1 MGLFVN
7 STVLFLIANRQ
18 KVLSLVIHLLVI
30 LTVAHLYMINVWNG
44 ILSTVVFF
52 EGFLGTTLV
61 AVILAISRP
70 RVGEYSSLYARL
82 LWGLAISH
90 LFVALICIGAVM
102 LTGDPSLIGPIIAYG
117 VCGYVFS
124 LIIWIMAFNGEAVTS
139 VENRVIQSTSTN
151 ALLASFGPLLHYP
164 IYFLAITAVFSDSL
178 DSWVDSLKNYEI
190 SFQVFTENIVY
201 SAGMLLIF
209 LGISFVFSP
218 QKKLRIHKDQLLLN
232 FLLMYSLFTML
243 SFIGLLSAEAD
254 TQSLPQTTASILFPF
269 GLVYLFTLGFSALKN
284 FKIEWRRN
292 GIRDVALVA
301 VCVVIIYFSFFSLA
315 PAGALVFAG
324 IAGAILG
331 GLLAYL
337 SNLEA
342 KINERTA
349 ELALEKRKSDALLE
363 NILPAYVIN
372 DLKERG
378 ASEPRY
384 FEDLSIMFTDFVGFT
399 QMSERLSA
407 PELIS
412 QLNVIFTRFDAIV
425 DKHSSERIKT
435 IGDAYMCVSGL
446 THSETNSANKLVDI
460 AFEMLDYLAE
470 HNEKFSTAWEMR
482 IGIATG
488 DCVGGVV
495 GEKKYLFDLFGD
507 TVNMASRMESHSEP
521 GRINV
526 DQATCVALEVIDSV
540 VFEKRPPT
548 HVKGKGEVTMSFVR
562 RS

>member
-1 MGLFVN
+1 VN
-7 STVLFLIANRQ
+7 STVLSLTANRQ
-18 KVLSLVIHLLVI
+18 RALSLAIHLLVI
-30 LTVAHLYMINVWNG
+30 LSVAHLYMINVWDDV
-44 ILSTVVFF
+44 LSTVVVFQ
-52 EGFLGTTLV
+52 GFLGTTMV

-82 LWGLAISH
+82 LWGLAIAH
-90 LFVALICIGAVM
+90 LFVALICIGAVV

-117 VCGYVFS
+117 VCGYVFA

-139 VENRVIQSTSTN
+139 VENRVAQSTSAN

-164 IYFLAITAVFSDSL
+164 IYFLTITAVFSQSL
-178 DSWVDSLKNYEI
+178 DSWADSLKNYEI
-190 SFQVFTENIVY
+190 SFEVFTENIVY
-201 SAGMLLIF
+201 SAGMLLII
-209 LGISFVFSP
+209 LVTSFVLSP
-218 QKKLRIHKDQLLLN
+218 HKKLRIHKDQLLLN
-232 FLLMYSLFTML
+232 FLLMYCLFTML
-243 SFIGLLSAEAD
+243 SFIGMLSADAD
-254 TQSLPQTTASILFPF
+254 AQNLPQTTASILFPF
-269 GLVYLFTLGFSALKN
+269 GVVYLFTLGFSAFKN
-284 FKIEWRRN
+284 FKIEWKQN
-292 GIRDVALVA
+292 VIRDVALVA
-301 VCVVIIYFSFFSLA
+301 VCVVVTYFSFFPLA
-315 PAGALVFAG
+315 PTGALVFAG
-324 IAGAILG
+324 IAGVILG

-446 THSETNSANKLVDI
+446 THSETNSANNLVDI

-521 GRINV
+521 GCINV
-526 DQATCVALEVIDSV
+526 DQATSVALEAIDSI
-540 VFEKRPPT
+540 VFEKRPRT
-548 HVKGKGEVTMSFVR
+548 QVKGKGEVTMSFVG

>member
-1 MGLFVN
+1 MKATALFF
-7 STVLFLIANRQ
+7 TANRHRA
-18 KVLSLVIHLLVI
+18 LSLLAHLLVI
-30 LTVAHLYMINVWNG
+30 LSVAHLYMINIWDVG
-44 ILSTVVFF
+44 LSIVVFF
-52 EGFLGTTLV
+52 EGFLGTTMV
-61 AVILAISRP
+61 AVILALSRP
-70 RVGEYSSLYARL
+70 RVGEYSSLYNRL
-82 LWGLAISH
+82 LWGLALAH
-90 LFVALICIGAVM
+90 LFVALICIGAVT

-124 LIIWIMAFNGEAVTS
+124 LIIWIIAFNGEAVTS
-139 VENRVIQSTSTN
+139 LESRVTESTSAN

-164 IYFLAITAVFSDSL
+164 IYFLTITAVFSESL
-178 DSWVDSLKNYEI
+178 DAWADSLKNDEI

-201 SAGMLLIF
+201 SSGMLIVI
-209 LGISFVFSP
+209 LGIGFVLSP
-218 QKKLRIHKDQLLLN
+218 HKKLLIHKDQLLLN
-232 FLLMYSLFTML
+232 FLLIYSLFTML
-243 SFIGLLSAEAD
+243 SFIGTLTTKDGSQD
-254 TQSLPQTTASILFPF
+254 LPQMTASILFPF
-269 GLVYLFTLGFSALKN
+269 GVVYLFTLGFSALKGL
-284 FKIEWRRN
+284 KVEWKQT
-292 GIRDVALVA
+292 GIRDFALVA
-301 VCVVIIYFSFFSLA
+301 ECVAVTYLSFFSLA
-315 PAGALVFAG
+315 PTGALVFAG
-324 IAGAILG
+324 IAGAVLG

-349 ELALEKRKSDALLE
+349 ELASEKTKSDALLE
-363 NILPAYVIN
+363 NILPAYVIS

-378 ASEPRY
+378 TSEPRY
-384 FEDLSIMFTDFVGFT
+384 FENLSIMFTDFVGFT

-407 PELIS
+407 SELIS
-412 QLNVIFTRFDAIV
+412 QLNLIFTGFDAIV

-446 THSETNSANKLVDI
+446 TQSETNSANNLVDI
-460 AFEMLDYLAE
+460 GFEMLDYLEE

-507 TVNMASRMESHSEP
+507 TVNMASRMETHSEP
-521 GRINV
+521 GCINV
-526 DQATCVALEVIDSV
+526 DQATCVALEAIDSV

-562 RS
+562 HS

>member
-1 MGLFVN
+1 MN
-7 STVLFLIANRQ
+7 STVLSLTANRQ
-18 KVLSLVIHLLVI
+18 RALSLAIHLLVI
-30 LTVAHLYMINVWNG
+30 LSVAHLYMINVWDDV
-44 ILSTVVFF
+44 LSTVVVFQ
-52 EGFLGTTLV
+52 GFLGTTMV

-82 LWGLAISH
+82 LWGLAIAH
-90 LFVALICIGAVM
+90 LFVALICIGAVV

-117 VCGYVFS
+117 VCGYVFA

-139 VENRVIQSTSTN
+139 VENRVAQSTSAN

-164 IYFLAITAVFSDSL
+164 IYYLTITAVFSQSL
-178 DSWVDSLKNYEI
+178 DSWADSLKNYEI
-190 SFQVFTENIVY
+190 SFEVFTENIVY
-201 SAGMLLIF
+201 SAGMLLII
-209 LGISFVFSP
+209 LVTSFVLSP
-218 QKKLRIHKDQLLLN
+218 HKKLRIHKDQLLLN
-232 FLLMYSLFTML
+232 FLLMYCLFTML
-243 SFIGLLSAEAD
+243 SFIGMLSADAD
-254 TQSLPQTTASILFPF
+254 AQNLPQTTASILFPF
-269 GLVYLFTLGFSALKN
+269 GVVYLFTLGFSAFKN
-284 FKIEWRRN
+284 FKIEWKQN
-292 GIRDVALVA
+292 VIRDVALVA
-301 VCVVIIYFSFFSLA
+301 VCVVVTYFSFFPLA
-315 PAGALVFAG
+315 PTGALVFAG
-324 IAGAILG
+324 IAGVILG

-363 NILPAYVIN
+363 NILPAYVIS
-372 DLKERG
+372 DLKEKG
-378 ASEPRY
+378 TSEPRY
-384 FEDLSIMFTDFVGFT
+384 FENLSIMFTDFVGFT

-407 PELIS
+407 SELIS
-412 QLNVIFTRFDAIV
+412 QLNLIFTGFDAIV

-446 THSETNSANKLVDI
+446 TQSETNSANNLVDI
-460 AFEMLDYLAE
+460 GFEMLDYLEE

-507 TVNMASRMESHSEP
+507 TVNMASRMETHSEP
-521 GRINV
+521 GCINV
-526 DQATCVALEVIDSV
+526 DQATCVALEAIDSV

-562 RS
+562 HS

>member
-1 MGLFVN
+1 VN
-7 STVLFLIANRQ
+7 STVLFLTANRQ
-18 KVLSLVIHLLVI
+18 RALSLAIHLLVI
-30 LTVAHLYMINVWNG
+30 LSVAHLYMINVWDDV
-44 ILSTVVFF
+44 LSTVVVFQ
-52 EGFLGTTLV
+52 GFLGTTMV

-82 LWGLAISH
+82 LWGLAIAH
-90 LFVALICIGAVM
+90 LFVALICIGAVV

-117 VCGYVFS
+117 VCGYVFA

-139 VENRVIQSTSTN
+139 VENRVAQSTSAN

-164 IYFLAITAVFSDSL
+164 IYYLTITAVFSQSL
-178 DSWVDSLKNYEI
+178 DSWADSLKNYEI
-190 SFQVFTENIVY
+190 SFEVFTENIVY
-201 SAGMLLIF
+201 SAGMLLII
-209 LGISFVFSP
+209 LVTSFVLSP
-218 QKKLRIHKDQLLLN
+218 HKKLRIHKDQLLLN
-232 FLLMYSLFTML
+232 FLLMYCLFTML
-243 SFIGLLSAEAD
+243 SFIGMLSADAD
-254 TQSLPQTTASILFPF
+254 AQNLPQTTASILFPF
-269 GLVYLFTLGFSALKN
+269 GVVYLFTLGFSAFKN
-284 FKIEWRRN
+284 FKIEWKQN
-292 GIRDVALVA
+292 VIRDVALVA
-301 VCVVIIYFSFFSLA
+301 VCVVVTYFSFFPLA
-315 PAGALVFAG
+315 PTGALVFAG
-324 IAGAILG
+324 IAGVILG

-446 THSETNSANKLVDI
+446 THSETNSANNLVDI

-521 GRINV
+521 GCINV
-526 DQATCVALEVIDSV
+526 DQATSVALEAIDSI
-540 VFEKRPPT
+540 VFEKRPRT
-548 HVKGKGEVTMSFVR
+548 QVKGKGEVTMSFVG

>member
-1 MGLFVN
+1 
-7 STVLFLIANRQ
+7 
-18 KVLSLVIHLLVI
+18 
-30 LTVAHLYMINVWNG
+30 MINAWENA
-44 ILSTVVFF
+44 LSTAVFF
-52 EGFLGTTLV
+52 EGFLGTTMV

-70 RVGEYSSLYARL
+70 RVGEYSSFYARL
-82 LWGLAISH
+82 LWGLAIAH
-90 LFVALICIGAVM
+90 LFVALICIGAVV

-117 VCGYVFS
+117 VCGYVFA
-124 LIIWIMAFNGEAVTS
+124 LIIWIIAFNGEAVTS
-139 VENRVIQSTSTN
+139 VENRVTQSTSAN

-164 IYFLAITAVFSDSL
+164 IYFLTITAVFSQSL
-178 DSWVDSLKNYEI
+178 DSWADSLKNYEI

-201 SAGMLLIF
+201 AAGMLLII
-209 LGISFVFSP
+209 LGINFVLSP
-218 QKKLRIHKDQLLLN
+218 HKKLPFHRDQLLIN

-243 SFIGLLSAEAD
+243 SFIGMLSAEAD
-254 TQSLPQTTASILFPF
+254 AQGLPQTTASILFPF
-269 GLVYLFTLGFSALKN
+269 GFVYLVTLGFSALKN
-284 FKIEWRRN
+284 FKIDWKQN
-292 GIRDVALVA
+292 GIIDVGLVA
-301 VCVVIIYFSFFSLA
+301 VCVVVTYFSFFSLA
-315 PAGALVFAG
+315 PTGTLVFAVV
-324 IAGAILG
+324 AGAILG
-331 GLLAYL
+331 ALLAYL

-349 ELALEKRKSDALLE
+349 ELASEKRKSDALLE
-363 NILPAYVIN
+363 NILPAYVID

-446 THSETNSANKLVDI
+446 THSETNSANNLVDI
-460 AFEMLDYLAE
+460 AFEMLDYLVE

-521 GRINV
+521 GCINV
-526 DQATCVALEVIDSV
+526 DQATCVALEAIDSV

>member
-1 MGLFVN
+1 MKPTALLF
-7 STVLFLIANRQ
+7 SANRQ
-18 KVLSLVIHLLVI
+18 RALSSVAHLLVI
-30 LTVAHLYMINVWNG
+30 LSTAHLYMINVWDASL
-44 ILSTVVFF
+44 ITAVFF
-52 EGFLGTTLV
+52 EGFLGTTMI

-70 RVGEYSSLYARL
+70 RIGEYSNLYPRL
-82 LWGLAISH
+82 LWGLALAH
-90 LFVALICIGAVM
+90 LFVALICIGAVT

-117 VCGYVFS
+117 VCGYAFS
-124 LIIWIMAFNGEAVTS
+124 LIIWIIAFNGEAVTS
-139 VENRVIQSTSTN
+139 LGNRATKSTSAN
-151 ALLASFGPLLHYP
+151 ALLVSFGPLLHYP
-164 IYFLAITAVFSDSL
+164 IYFLTITAVFSESL
-178 DSWVDSLKNYEI
+178 DSWAESLKNYEI

-201 SAGMLLIF
+201 SAGMLLVI
-209 LGISFVFSP
+209 LGISFVLSP
-218 QKKLRIHKDQLLLN
+218 RKNSLIHNDQLLLN

-243 SFIGLLSAEAD
+243 SFIGMLTTEDDS
-254 TQSLPQTTASILFPF
+254 QGLPQMMASILFPF
-269 GLVYLFTLGFSALKN
+269 GAVYLFTVGYSAFAN
-284 FKIEWRRN
+284 SKIEWKQN
-292 GIRDVALVA
+292 GIKDFALVA
-301 VCVVIIYFSFFSLA
+301 VCVVVTYFSFFSLA
-315 PAGALVFAG
+315 PTGALVFAG

-349 ELALEKRKSDALLE
+349 ELASEKRKSDALLE

-378 ASEPRY
+378 TSEPRH
-384 FEDLSIMFTDFVGFT
+384 FENLSIMFTDFVGFT

-407 PELIS
+407 SELIS
-412 QLNVIFTRFDAIV
+412 QLNLIFTRFDAIV

-446 THSETNSANKLVDI
+446 THSETNSASNLVDI
-460 AFEMLDYLAE
+460 GFEMLDYLAE

-488 DCVGGVV
+488 DCIGGVV

-507 TVNMASRMESHSEP
+507 TVNMASRMESHSES

-526 DQATCVALEVIDSV
+526 DQATCAALEAIDSTA
-540 VFEKRPPT
+540 FEERSPT
-548 HVKGKGEVTMSFVR
+548 HVKGKGEMTMSFVT

>member
-1 MGLFVN
+1 MLVN
-7 STVLFLIANRQ
+7 STVLFLTANRQ
-18 KVLSLVIHLLVI
+18 RVLSLAIHLLVI
-30 LTVAHLYMINVWNG
+30 LSVAHLYMINVWDDV
-44 ILSTVVFF
+44 LSTAIFF
-52 EGFLGTTLV
+52 QGFLGTTMV

-70 RVGEYSSLYARL
+70 QVGEYSSLYARL
-82 LWGLAISH
+82 LWGLAIAH

-117 VCGYVFS
+117 VCGYVFA
-124 LIIWIMAFNGEAVTS
+124 LIIWITAFNGEAVTS
-139 VENRVIQSTSTN
+139 LENRVTQSTSAN

-164 IYFLAITAVFSDSL
+164 IYFLIITAVFSQSL
-178 DSWVDSLKNYEI
+178 DSWADSLKNYEI

-201 SAGMLLIF
+201 SAGMLLII
-209 LGISFVFSP
+209 LVTTFVLSP
-218 QKKLRIHKDQLLLN
+218 NKKLRIHKDQLLLN

-243 SFIGLLSAEAD
+243 SFIGMLSAEAD
-254 TQSLPQTTASILFPF
+254 TQGLPQTTASILFPF
-269 GLVYLFTLGFSALKN
+269 GVVYLFTLGFSALKN
-284 FKIEWRRN
+284 FKIEWKQN
-292 GIRDVALVA
+292 VIRDAALVA
-301 VCVVIIYFSFFSLA
+301 VCVVVTYFSFFSLA
-315 PAGALVFAG
+315 PTGALVFAG
-324 IAGAILG
+324 IAGVILG

-349 ELALEKRKSDALLE
+349 ELASEKRKSDALLE

-446 THSETNSANKLVDI
+446 THSETNSANNLVDI
-460 AFEMLDYLAE
+460 AFEMLDYLVE

-521 GRINV
+521 GCINV
-526 DQATCVALEVIDSV
+526 DQATYVALEAIDSV
-540 VFEKRPPT
+540 VFEKRPPA

>member
-1 MGLFVN
+1 MN
-7 STVLFLIANRQ
+7 STVLLLTANRQ
-18 KVLSLVIHLLVI
+18 RALSLAIHLLAI
-30 LTVAHLYMINVWNG
+30 LSVAHLYMINVWDDV
-44 ILSTVVFF
+44 LSTAVFF
-52 EGFLGTTLV
+52 QGFLGTSMV
-61 AVILAISRP
+61 AIILAISRP

-82 LWGLAISH
+82 LWGLAIAH

-117 VCGYVFS
+117 VCGYVFA

-139 VENRVIQSTSTN
+139 VENRVTQSTSAN
-151 ALLASFGPLLHYP
+151 ALLASFGPLLHHP
-164 IYFLAITAVFSDSL
+164 IYFLTITAVFSQSL
-178 DSWVDSLKNYEI
+178 DSWADSLKNYEI
-190 SFQVFTENIVY
+190 TFQVFTENIVY
-201 SAGMLLIF
+201 AAGMLLII
-209 LGISFVFSP
+209 LVTSFALSP
-218 QKKLRIHKDQLLLN
+218 HKKLRVHKDQLLLN

-243 SFIGLLSAEAD
+243 SFIGMLSAEAD
-254 TQSLPQTTASILFPF
+254 AQDLPQTTASILFPY
-269 GLVYLFTLGFSALKN
+269 GAVYLSTLGLSALKN
-284 FKIEWRRN
+284 FKIDWKQN
-292 GIRDVALVA
+292 GIRDAALIA
-301 VCVVIIYFSFFSLA
+301 VCVVVTYFSFFSLA
-315 PAGALVFAG
+315 PTGALVFAG
-324 IAGAILG
+324 IAGVILG

-349 ELALEKRKSDALLE
+349 ELASEKRKSDALLE

-446 THSETNSANKLVDI
+446 THSETNSANNLVDI

-521 GRINV
+521 GCINV
-526 DQATCVALEVIDSV
+526 DQATCVALEAIGSV

>member
-1 MGLFVN
+1 MN
-7 STVLFLIANRQ
+7 STVLFLIAHRQ
-18 KVLSLVIHLLVI
+18 RALSSVVHLLVI
-30 LTVAHLYMINVWNG
+30 LSVAHLYMINVWDDA
-44 ILSTVVFF
+44 LSAVVFF
-52 EGFLGTTLV
+52 EGFLGTMMVGL
-61 AVILAISRP
+61 ILAISRP

-82 LWGLAISH
+82 LWGLALAH

-117 VCGYVFS
+117 VCGYVFA
-124 LIIWIMAFNGEAVTS
+124 LITWITAFNGEAFTS
-139 VENRVIQSTSTN
+139 LENRVTPSTSAN
-151 ALLASFGPLLHYP
+151 ALLVSFGPLVHYP
-164 IYFLAITAVFSDSL
+164 IYFLTITAVFSESL
-178 DSWVDSLKNYEI
+178 DSWADSLKNYEI

-201 SAGMLLIF
+201 SAGMLLII
-209 LGISFVFSP
+209 LGMSFVLSP
-218 QKKLRIHKDQLLLN
+218 RKKLRIHKDQLLLN
-232 FLLMYSLFTML
+232 FLLIYSLFTML
-243 SFIGLLSAEAD
+243 AFIGQLSAEAN
-254 TQSLPQTTASILFPF
+254 TQGLPQSTASVLFPF
-269 GLVYLFTLGFSALKN
+269 GLVYLFTLGFGALKN
-284 FKIEWRRN
+284 FKIEWKQN
-292 GIRDVALVA
+292 GIRDAVLVVA
-301 VCVVIIYFSFFSLA
+301 CIVVTYFSFFSLA
-315 PAGALVFAG
+315 PTGALVFAG

-337 SNLEA
+337 SNLEEQ
-342 KINERTA
+342 INERTA
-349 ELALEKRKSDALLE
+349 ELALEKRKSDTLLE

-378 ASEPRY
+378 ESEPRY

-399 QMSERLSA
+399 KMSERLSA

-412 QLNVIFTRFDAIV
+412 QLNLIFTGFDAIV

-446 THSETNSANKLVDI
+446 THSVSNSASNLVDI

-470 HNEKFSTAWEMR
+470 HNEKFSTGWEMR

-521 GRINV
+521 GCINV
-526 DQATCVALEVIDSV
+526 DQATCVALEAIDSI
-540 VFEKRPPT
+540 VFEKRPLT

-562 RS
+562 RC

>member
-1 MGLFVN
+1 VN
-7 STVLFLIANRQ
+7 STVLSLTANRQ
-18 KVLSLVIHLLVI
+18 RALSLAIHLLVI
-30 LTVAHLYMINVWNG
+30 LSVAHLYMINVWDDV
-44 ILSTVVFF
+44 LSTVVVFQ
-52 EGFLGTTLV
+52 GFLGTTMV

-82 LWGLAISH
+82 LWGLAIAH
-90 LFVALICIGAVM
+90 LFVALICIGAVV

-117 VCGYVFS
+117 VCGYVFA

-139 VENRVIQSTSTN
+139 VENRVAQSTSAN

-164 IYFLAITAVFSDSL
+164 IYFLTITAVFSQSL
-178 DSWVDSLKNYEI
+178 DSWADSLKNYEI
-190 SFQVFTENIVY
+190 SFEVFTENIVY
-201 SAGMLLIF
+201 SAGMLLII
-209 LGISFVFSP
+209 LVTSFVLSP
-218 QKKLRIHKDQLLLN
+218 HKKLRIHKDQLLLN
-232 FLLMYSLFTML
+232 FLLMYCLFTML
-243 SFIGLLSAEAD
+243 SFIGMLSADAD
-254 TQSLPQTTASILFPF
+254 AQNLPQTTASILFPF
-269 GLVYLFTLGFSALKN
+269 GVVYLFTLGFSAFKN
-284 FKIEWRRN
+284 FKIEWKQN
-292 GIRDVALVA
+292 VIRDVALVA
-301 VCVVIIYFSFFSLA
+301 VCVVVTYFSFFPLA
-315 PAGALVFAG
+315 PTGALVFAG
-324 IAGAILG
+324 IAGAVLG

-349 ELALEKRKSDALLE
+349 ELASEKTKSDALLE

-446 THSETNSANKLVDI
+446 THSETNSANNLVDI

-521 GRINV
+521 GCINV
-526 DQATCVALEVIDSV
+526 DQATSVALEAIDSI
-540 VFEKRPPT
+540 VFEKRPRT
-548 HVKGKGEVTMSFVR
+548 QVKGKGEVTMSFVG

>member
-1 MGLFVN
+1 MN
-7 STVLFLIANRQ
+7 STVLSLTANRQ
-18 KVLSLVIHLLVI
+18 RALSLAIHLLVI
-30 LTVAHLYMINVWNG
+30 LSVAHLYMINVWDDV
-44 ILSTVVFF
+44 LSTVVVFQ
-52 EGFLGTTLV
+52 GFLGTTMV

-82 LWGLAISH
+82 LWGLAIAH
-90 LFVALICIGAVM
+90 LFVALICIGAVV

-117 VCGYVFS
+117 VCGYVFA

-139 VENRVIQSTSTN
+139 VENRVAQSTSAN

-164 IYFLAITAVFSDSL
+164 IYFLTITAVFSQSL
-178 DSWVDSLKNYEI
+178 DSWADSLKNYEI
-190 SFQVFTENIVY
+190 SFEVFTENIVY
-201 SAGMLLIF
+201 SAGMLLII
-209 LGISFVFSP
+209 LVTSFVLSP
-218 QKKLRIHKDQLLLN
+218 HKKLRIHKDQLLLN
-232 FLLMYSLFTML
+232 FLLMYCLFTML
-243 SFIGLLSAEAD
+243 SFIGMLSADAD
-254 TQSLPQTTASILFPF
+254 AQNLPQTTASILFPF
-269 GLVYLFTLGFSALKN
+269 GVVYLFTLGFSAFKN
-284 FKIEWRRN
+284 FKIEWKQN
-292 GIRDVALVA
+292 VIRDVALVA
-301 VCVVIIYFSFFSLA
+301 VCVVVTYFSFFPLA
-315 PAGALVFAG
+315 PTGALVFAG
-324 IAGAILG
+324 IAGVILG

-446 THSETNSANKLVDI
+446 THSETNSANNLVDI

-521 GRINV
+521 GCINV
-526 DQATCVALEVIDSV
+526 DQATSVALEAIDSI
-540 VFEKRPPT
+540 VFEKRPRT
-548 HVKGKGEVTMSFVR
+548 QVKGKGEVTMSFVG